1 MNTNSITIPIKN
13 CNYIVIVRALSALSD
28 MRYVWDTQNRLLAA
42 SSNGYVSTFI
52 YDGEGQRTVKQHGG
66 NEAVYTNG
74 TQAALQAEAPHYSL
88 YANPYFVMHD
98 GDKYTEHIYIGSER
112 IAVRVAKLSS
122 ESSVLGNFDE
132 EDMAGYGIVSGGL
145 DYGAKREA
153 QEQVIAACYD
163 SLQFAYLLVDRRDL
177 VNIGMVPSDA
187 DTSDV
192 DDSDDERGT
201 ANPDTEWKKVYYYCT
216 DHLGSSR
223 LVLNSNGIIAERLMF
238 LPTGEVFKDKQ
249 ISTLYHSDF
258 LFSGKELDAE
268 TGNYYFGARYLAPRL
283 GIWLSPDPMQL
294 KYPHVSSYA
303 YCMGNPVRL
312 IDPTG
317 KDVLILYKDS
327 RGNDQLFRF
336 NGTQSKMPKGNQF
349 IKDFIQ
355 AYNYLKYTGGGENLR
370 NAVENPKYE
379 IYVNNAELFD
389 KFGTEFY
396 KYDVPTVYWESRKG
410 IQFKDGSQ
418 SPATRLEHEF
428 DHAIDYLE
436 HTHDHR
442 QRQGKNDSQ
451 YGNAE
456 ERRVITGSERR
467 TAKANHE
474 AVRHHHTG
482 TVYETKSPITTEK
495 KTNYE

>member
-1 MNTNSITIPIKN
+1 MLLISFWKTEESRIMKRYIIFTLIWYVNTAFAQELDFKYVVVPDTFAKLLDESYGHSPCGASVNVHNMEDYENTVWKN
-13 CNYIVIVRALSALSD
+13 GIFSYKGMGPHFPRKL
-28 MRYVWDTQNRLLAA
+28 
-42 SSNGYVSTFI
+42 FI
-52 YDGEGQRTVKQHGG
+52 YENNCLFAFRNWGYDVKSVLAEFMACVDSLHLDKDKIVKYLSIICQYL
-66 NEAVYTNG
+66 NEEKDDTYGA
-74 TQAALQAEAPHYSL
+74 
-88 YANPYFVMHD
+88 FV
-98 GDKYTEHIYIGSER
+98 KPELNE
-112 IAVRVAKLSS
+112 
-122 ESSVLGNFDE
+122 ESSVN
-132 EDMAGYGIVSGGL
+132 GL
-145 DYGAKREA
+145 
-153 QEQVIAACYD
+153 
-163 SLQFAYLLVDRRDL
+163 
-177 VNIGMVPSDA
+177 SDNN
-187 DTSDV
+187 D
-192 DDSDDERGT
+192 GT
-201 ANPDTEWKKVYYYCT
+201 
-216 DHLGSSR
+216 R
-223 LVLNSNGIIAERLMF
+223 LVLDDSARIAERLMY
-238 LPTGEVFKDKQ
+238 LPTGEVFKDEQ
-249 ISTLYHSDF
+249 NNTLYHSDF

-268 TGNYYFGARYLAPRL
+268 TGNYYYGARYYAPRI
-283 GIWLSPDPMQL
+283 GIWLSPDPLQL

-317 KDVLILYKDS
+317 KDVLIWYKDS

-379 IYVNNAELFD
+379 IYVDNAELFD

>member
-1 MNTNSITIPIKN
+1 MKRYIIFTLIWYVNTAFAQELDFKYVVVPDTFAKLLDESYGHSPCGASVNVHNMEDYENTVWKN
-13 CNYIVIVRALSALSD
+13 GIFSYKGMGPHFPRKL
-28 MRYVWDTQNRLLAA
+28 
-42 SSNGYVSTFI
+42 FI
-52 YDGEGQRTVKQHGG
+52 YENNCLFAFRNWGYDVKSVLAEFMACVDSLHLDKDKIVKYLSIICQYL
-66 NEAVYTNG
+66 NEEKDDTYGA
-74 TQAALQAEAPHYSL
+74 
-88 YANPYFVMHD
+88 FV
-98 GDKYTEHIYIGSER
+98 KPELNE
-112 IAVRVAKLSS
+112 
-122 ESSVLGNFDE
+122 ESSVN
-132 EDMAGYGIVSGGL
+132 GL
-145 DYGAKREA
+145 
-153 QEQVIAACYD
+153 
-163 SLQFAYLLVDRRDL
+163 
-177 VNIGMVPSDA
+177 SDNN
-187 DTSDV
+187 D
-192 DDSDDERGT
+192 GT
-201 ANPDTEWKKVYYYCT
+201 
-216 DHLGSSR
+216 R
-223 LVLNSNGIIAERLMF
+223 LVLDDSARIAERLMY
-238 LPTGEVFKDKQ
+238 LPTGEVFKDEQ
-249 ISTLYHSDF
+249 NNTLYHSDF

-268 TGNYYFGARYLAPRL
+268 TGNYY
-283 GIWLSPDPMQL
+283 
-294 KYPHVSSYA
+294 SSYA

-317 KDVLILYKDS
+317 KDVLIWYKDS

-379 IYVNNAELFD
+379 IYVDNAELFD

>member
-1 MNTNSITIPIKN
+1 MLTLYDNNKN
-13 CNYIVIVRALSALSD
+13 C
-28 MRYVWDTQNRLLAA
+28 LLAS
-42 SSNGYVSTFI
+42 SSNGYVSTYI
-52 YDGEGQRTVKQHGG
+52 YDGEGKRTVKQHGG
-66 NEAVYTNG
+66 NEAVYTNSAEAG
-74 TQAALQAEAPHYSL
+74 VRTEAPHYSL
-88 YANPYFVMHD
+88 YANPYFVMND

-112 IAVRVAKLSS
+112 IAVRVAKLSD

-132 EDMAGYGIVSGGL
+132 EEMAGQDIVLGGIY
-145 DYGAKREA
+145 YGAKREA

-177 VNIGMVPSDA
+177 VNIGMVPSGA

-192 DDSDDERGT
+192 DDSGEERGT
-201 ANPDTEWKKVYYYCT
+201 VNPDTEWKRVYYYST
-216 DHLGSSR
+216 DHLGSTN
-223 LVLNSNGIIAERLMF
+223 LVTGSGRSIYHATEY
-238 LPTGEVFKDKQ
+238 LPYGEVFVDLQ
-249 ISTLYHSDF
+249 TSGSDPDLPF
-258 LFSGKELDAE
+258 KFNGKEMDPE
-268 TGNYYFGARYLAPRL
+268 TGMLYYGARYYMPKYCQ
-283 GIWLSPDPMQL
+283 WPTCDPMQL
-294 KYPHVSSYA
+294 KYPGVSSYA
-303 YCMGNPVRL
+303 YCMGNPVKL
-312 IDPTG
+312 IDPLG
-317 KDVLILYKDS
+317 KDVLIWYKDS
-327 RGNDQLFRF
+327 RGNDQLYRF
-336 NGTQSKMPKGNQF
+336 DGTQSKMPKDNQL

-355 AYNYLKYTGGGENLR
+355 VYNYMKYTGGGENLR
-370 NAVENPKYE
+370 NAVENHKYE
-379 IYVNNAELFD
+379 IYVDNAELYEKFD
-389 KFGTEFY
+389 TEFY
-396 KYDVPTVYWESRKG
+396 KYHVPTVYWESRKG
-410 IQFKDGSQ
+410 IRFKGGRQ

>member
-1 MNTNSITIPIKN
+1 MLLISFWKTEESRIMKRYIIFTLIWYVNTAFAQELDFKYVVVPDTFAKLLDESYGHSPCGASVNVHNMEDYENIVWKN
-13 CNYIVIVRALSALSD
+13 GIFSYKGMGPHFPRKL
-28 MRYVWDTQNRLLAA
+28 
-42 SSNGYVSTFI
+42 FI
-52 YDGEGQRTVKQHGG
+52 YENNCLFAFRNWGYDVKSVLAEFMACVDSLHLDKDKIVKYLSIICQYL
-66 NEAVYTNG
+66 NEEKDDTYGA
-74 TQAALQAEAPHYSL
+74 
-88 YANPYFVMHD
+88 FV
-98 GDKYTEHIYIGSER
+98 KPELNE
-112 IAVRVAKLSS
+112 
-122 ESSVLGNFDE
+122 ESSVN
-132 EDMAGYGIVSGGL
+132 GL
-145 DYGAKREA
+145 
-153 QEQVIAACYD
+153 
-163 SLQFAYLLVDRRDL
+163 
-177 VNIGMVPSDA
+177 SDNN
-187 DTSDV
+187 D
-192 DDSDDERGT
+192 
-201 ANPDTEWKKVYYYCT
+201 CT
-216 DHLGSSR
+216 R
-223 LVLNSNGIIAERLMF
+223 LVLDDSTNIAERLMF
-238 LPTGEVFKDKQ
+238 LPTGEVFKDERN
-249 ISTLYHSDF
+249 SSYYHSDF

-268 TGNYYFGARYLAPRL
+268 TGNYYYGARYYAPRI
-283 GIWLSPDPMQL
+283 GIWLSPDPLQL

-349 IKDFIQ
+349 IKYFIQ